1 MFDSYRDLILS
12 VLILGLIGDNLLPQL
27 SGRFPDIP
35 LYDMAWNA
43 WKYYCSKLLPSN
55 ELTYQMNVTENES
68 ILSWWEWWTSCGATE
83 VWRTPALW
91 RIYFIRWRFLHNITW
106 LNSHRTGQDLKKIII
121 YAFAIKKLLISYVT
135 VKLKRKLRQS
145 YSKKKKYTDKIIDR

>member
-1 MFDSYRDLILS
+1 
-12 VLILGLIGDNLLPQL
+12 
-27 SGRFPDIP
+27 
-35 LYDMAWNA
+35 MAWNA

-106 LNSHRTGQDLKKIII
+106 LNSHRTGQDLKK
-121 YAFAIKKLLISYVT
+121 KKFMHWFFLSVKGLSSLYEKQNNTWLLVDMKFLFSCSNRHLTHSLRSLVSYV
-135 VKLKRKLRQS
+135 VKHSKRNSISTRAHALFS
-145 YSKKKKYTDKIIDR
+145 M